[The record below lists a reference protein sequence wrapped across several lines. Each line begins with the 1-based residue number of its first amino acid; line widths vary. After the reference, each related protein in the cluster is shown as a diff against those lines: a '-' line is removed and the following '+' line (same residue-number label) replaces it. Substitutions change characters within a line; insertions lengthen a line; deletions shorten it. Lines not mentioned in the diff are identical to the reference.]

1 MKQQR
6 LLIGF
11 LCIIGVAVFVWL
23 LRPGGAPSPGGQT
36 APAAPVPSA
45 PAPGTPAKISP
56 AADPAPGDV
65 PGTLVLPQPS
75 ATVPMPAVSPNTPI
89 PPAPAAAPVPREKIE
104 AEIEEVQLALRD
116 FRTRLGGNPV
126 GNNAEITKALLGD
139 NLKQVKIPVPSGA
152 QLNGDGELCD
162 RWGTPYFFHQL
173 SGTHMEIRS
182 AGPDRKMWSTDDVQK

>member
-6 LLIGF
+6 LLLGV
-11 LCIIGVAVFVWL
+11 LCIIGVVVFVWL
-23 LRPGGAPSPGGQT
+23 LRPASTSSPGAQT
-36 APAAPVPSA
+36 APEASVPSPPAAVAPSKTAAAIDPAPGGVPGTPVVPPPSPPVQMPAVSPNAPVPSA
-45 PAPGTPAKISP
+45 PA
-56 AADPAPGDV
+56 AA
-65 PGTLVLPQPS
+65 
-75 ATVPMPAVSPNTPI
+75 PMP
-89 PPAPAAAPVPREKIE
+89 REEIE

-162 RWGTPYFFHQL
+162 RWGTPFFFHQL
-173 SGTHMEIRS
+173 SATRMEIRS
-182 AGPDRKMWSTDDVQK
+182 AGPDRKMWSADDVQK